1 MRISLGMWRGIG
13 LKEAAET
20 ARLAASQAQHGA
32 IRGIIAEFA
41 WVGRNDDPTSLPSW
55 LSSTRASMLAMD
67 GRAHGAVSHAER
79 APVQYLTPMAGARS

>member
-41 WVGRNDDPTSLPSW
+41 WVGRNDDPTSLPNW
-55 LSSTRASMLAMD
+55 LSLTRASMLAMV
-67 GRAHGAVSHAER
+67 GRAQGAVHTPKAR
-79 APVQYLTPMAGARS
+79 RVQYLTPMARARS